1 MKKDINNNFLNS
13 TALVVGGTRGIGKA
27 VAIDLLNK
35 GSNVV
40 ITGSYIRNGWWDD
53 FENCELKK
61 LDFIDFENRDK
72 YFSSLA
78 KKNYKFIDNSAGI
91 VLNKNFDK
99 IKETEIKEI
108 MEVNF
113 FGPMLLLKNLL
124 KKMGGNNF
132 GRIVSISSVAALVHR
147 VGSSVYS
154 ISKSSLITAS
164 RTLALELANKNILVN
179 CVSPGYTDTEMIKTL
194 SETEKLNLI
203 KNVPISRL
211 CTPKEVSNVVLFL
224 LSPHNNFI
232 TGQNIIIDGGL
243 TLKQK

>member
-1 MKKDINNNFLNS
+1 M
-13 TALVVGGTRGIGKA
+13 T
-27 VAIDLLNK
+27 
-35 GSNVV
+35 
-40 ITGSYIRNGWWDD
+40 
-53 FENCELKK
+53 
-61 LDFIDFENRDK
+61 
-72 YFSSLA
+72 
-78 KKNYKFIDNSAGI
+78 KKNYKFIVNSAGI
-91 VLNKNFDK
+91 VLNKKFEK

-113 FGPMLLLKNLL
+113 FGPMLLLKKLIIN
-124 KKMGGNNF
+124 MGGNNF
-132 GRIVSISSVAALVHR
+132 GRIVNISSVAALLHR

-164 RTLALELANKNILVN
+164 RTLALELADKNILVN

-232 TGQNIIIDGGL
+232 TGQNIVIDGGL

>member
-1 MKKDINNNFLNS
+1 MKKDITHKFLNS

-53 FENCELKK
+53 FENCEFKK
-61 LDFIDFENRDK
+61 LDFTDFENRDK

-78 KKNYKFIDNSAGI
+78 KKNYKFIVNSAGI
-91 VLNKNFDK
+91 VLNKNFDR

-113 FGPMLLLKNLL
+113 FGPMLLLKNILI
-124 KKMGGNNF
+124 KMVENNF
-132 GRIVSISSVAALVHR
+132 GRIVNISSVAALVHR

-179 CVSPGYTDTEMIKTL
+179 CVSPGYTDTEMIKVL

>member
-1 MKKDINNNFLNS
+1 MKKDINHKFLNS

-53 FENCELKK
+53 FENCEFKK

-72 YFSSLA
+72 YFSSLV
-78 KKNYKFIDNSAGI
+78 KKNYKFIVNSAGI
-91 VLNKNFDK
+91 VLNKKFDK
-99 IKETEIKEI
+99 IKETEIKELI
-108 MEVNF
+108 EVNF
-113 FGPMLLLKNLL
+113 FGPMLLLKNLII
-124 KKMGGNNF
+124 KMGENNF
-132 GRIVSISSVAALVHR
+132 GMIVNISSVAALIHR

-164 RTLALELANKNILVN
+164 RTLALELSNKNILVN

>member
-1 MKKDINNNFLNS
+1 
-13 TALVVGGTRGIGKA
+13 
-27 VAIDLLNK
+27 
-35 GSNVV
+35 
-40 ITGSYIRNGWWDD
+40 
-53 FENCELKK
+53 
-61 LDFIDFENRDK
+61 
-72 YFSSLA
+72 
-78 KKNYKFIDNSAGI
+78 
-91 VLNKNFDK
+91 
-99 IKETEIKEI
+99 

-113 FGPMLLLKNLL
+113 FGPMLLLKNILI
-124 KKMGGNNF
+124 KMVENNF
-132 GRIVSISSVAALVHR
+132 GRIVNISSVAALVHR

-179 CVSPGYTDTEMIKTL
+179 CVFHLDILIQEMIKVL

>member
-1 MKKDINNNFLNS
+1 MKKDINHKFLNS

-53 FENCELKK
+53 FENCEFKK

-72 YFSSLA
+72 YFSSLV
-78 KKNYKFIDNSAGI
+78 KKNYKFIVNSAGI
-91 VLNKNFDK
+91 VLNKKFDK
-99 IKETEIKEI
+99 IKETEIKEL

-113 FGPMLLLKNLL
+113 FGPMLLLKNLII
-124 KKMGGNNF
+124 KMGENNF
-132 GRIVSISSVAALVHR
+132 GRIVNISSVAALIHR

>member
-1 MKKDINNNFLNS
+1 MKKDINHKFLNS

-27 VAIDLLNK
+27 VAIELLNK

-40 ITGSYIRNGWWDD
+40 ITGSYIRKGWWDD

-78 KKNYKFIDNSAGI
+78 KKNYKFIVNSAGI
-91 VLNKNFDK
+91 VLNKKFEK

-113 FGPMLLLKNLL
+113 FGPMLLLKKLIIN
-124 KKMGGNNF
+124 MGENNF
-132 GRIVSISSVAALVHR
+132 GRIVNISSVSALLHR

-164 RTLALELANKNILVN
+164 RTLALELADKNILVN

-232 TGQNIIIDGGL
+232 TGQNIVIDGGL

>member
-1 MKKDINNNFLNS
+1 MKKDINHKFLNS

-40 ITGSYIRNGWWDD
+40 ITGSCIRKGWWDD

-61 LDFIDFENRDK
+61 LDFIDFENRNK
-72 YFSSLA
+72 YFSSLT
-78 KKNYKFIDNSAGI
+78 KKNYKFIVNSAGI
-91 VLNKNFDK
+91 VLNKKFEK

-113 FGPMLLLKNLL
+113 FGPMLLLKKLIIN
-124 KKMGGNNF
+124 MGGNNF
-132 GRIVSISSVAALVHR
+132 GRIVNISSVAALLHR

-164 RTLALELANKNILVN
+164 RTLALELADKNILVN

-232 TGQNIIIDGGL
+232 TGQNIVIDGGL